1 MNDQEY
7 IEKLEGIL
15 NSMLMIVTERSEG
28 VFPTKPIMDKARLL
42 LKERKGEI
50 NGTER

>member
-7 IEKLEGIL
+7 IKKLENVL

-42 LKERKGEI
+42 LEKGKERRIE
-50 NGTER
+50 